1 MPFEIEG
8 VQYFSTVDVLEAT
21 GVSRQTLWRW
31 RQDGRVPG
39 GHRFRNGQVL
49 FTESEFEEIL
59 AYANRVEPWALTSDP
74 AQLTLGIRGVS

>member
-8 VQYFSTVDVLEAT
+8 VEYFSTVAVLEAT

-31 RQDGRVPG
+31 RQEGRVPG

-49 FTESEFEEIL
+49 FTKSEYEEIL
-59 AYANRVEPWALTSDP
+59 AYANRVEPWAQTSDP
-74 AQLTLGIRGVS
+74 AQLTLGIRGAS